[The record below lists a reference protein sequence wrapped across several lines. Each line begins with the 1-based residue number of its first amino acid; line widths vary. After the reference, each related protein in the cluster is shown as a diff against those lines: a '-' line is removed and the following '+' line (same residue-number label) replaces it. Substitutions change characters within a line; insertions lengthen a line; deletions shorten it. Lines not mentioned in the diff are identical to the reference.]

1 LTLRGKGRFV
11 NRPTTTGGTKYDK
24 FFIYIPTEVA
34 KDSQFLFKEG
44 DEIKI
49 AVDTKKRVLVVSKG
63 RGK

>member
-1 LTLRGKGRFV
+1 M